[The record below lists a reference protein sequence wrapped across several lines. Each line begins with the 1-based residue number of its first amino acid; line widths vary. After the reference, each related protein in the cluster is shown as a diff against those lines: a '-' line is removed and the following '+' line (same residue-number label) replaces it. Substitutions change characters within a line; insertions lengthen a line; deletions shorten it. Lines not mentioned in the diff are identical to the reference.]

1 MDNVFTCSDLCP
13 LPGGCGLDLSVAR
26 GEFVALRELPERH
39 ESAWLSAAA
48 TLRQPARGT
57 LKVCGKAADFRRR
70 ERLLPLRS
78 RIGYVGPGS
87 ALVSD
92 LTLLANLLLG
102 HRYYGREAEASERA
116 ASLLRL
122 LRLEPLIKVKPAVLP
137 FQLQRVAIYARELAK
152 GPQLMVLDHPGLGLG
167 EQAARLVCRALA
179 EEKERGMAALLSAE
193 SPFLSLADR
202 VLLLEEGQPVRELT
216 VEAGG
221 ASPVGAQA

>member
-1 MDNVFTCSDLCP
+1 MDHAFTCTDLCP
-13 LPGGCGLDLSVAR
+13 APGGCGLDLSVAP

-48 TLRQPARGT
+48 TLRQPVRGT
-57 LKVCGKAADFRRR
+57 LKICGKTAEFHRR
-70 ERLLPLRS
+70 ERLLNLRS

-102 HRYYGREAEASERA
+102 HRYFGREGEATERVL
-116 ASLLRL
+116 SLARL
-122 LRLEPLIKVKPAVLP
+122 LRLEPLLKVKPAVLP

-152 GPQLMVLDHPGLGLG
+152 RPQLMVLDHPGLGLG

-179 EEKERGMAALLSAE
+179 EEKEGGMAALLSAE

-202 VLLLEEGQPVRELT
+202 VLLFEEGQPVRELT
-216 VEAGG
+216 VETGG
-221 ASPVGAQA
+221 AAPVKAQA